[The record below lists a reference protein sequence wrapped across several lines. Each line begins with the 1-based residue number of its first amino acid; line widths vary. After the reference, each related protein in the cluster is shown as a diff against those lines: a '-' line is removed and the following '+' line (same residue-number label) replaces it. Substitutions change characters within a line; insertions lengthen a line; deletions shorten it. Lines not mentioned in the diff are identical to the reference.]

1 MKIPFY
7 QQLLHRLHWI
17 LFALLTVGAVL
28 GAINNAVVLFPPYIT
43 YFGTFLVIVLAIV
56 ARVVVSRR
64 PLTWVLFRQ
73 TILITNPKAITNTA
87 IAIIILLWVPRIG
100 DWIHANQLPETETQG
115 FLLPAN
121 DVNPLNP
128 CEEIPEDA
136 ILIYLGNSLAYV
148 EGDSSTI
155 IGLGSESTLSF
166 KRTPEGIS
174 INAILRDKDGRGI
187 VVIENNEFII
197 NRNNFWYRRRPD
209 IHTLEVY
216 DQFNQRALYV
226 RYLNEGAI
234 KIVGDFYAQNTS
246 MPPILIREDKQSFG
260 RFQASA
266 DCIGTLRFWSG
277 AFTIPA
283 LRNDNHRKRE

>member
-128 CEEIPEDA
+128 CEEEIPEDA

-166 KRTPEGIS
+166 KRTPGGIS

-187 VVIENNEFII
+187 VVIENNEFISFRKSI
-197 NRNNFWYRRRPD
+197 IERIWLLVHDLRRSE
-209 IHTLEVY
+209 T
-216 DQFNQRALYV
+216 Q
-226 RYLNEGAI
+226 
-234 KIVGDFYAQNTS
+234 K
-246 MPPILIREDKQSFG
+246 
-260 RFQASA
+260 
-266 DCIGTLRFWSG
+266 
-277 AFTIPA
+277 
-283 LRNDNHRKRE
+283 